1 MAQTNKSWKSRS
13 VKSKKHNK
21 KAEKFAMENKLLNN
35 WRNITRNFVI
45 QISNSIEKWGM
56 KKLTLCIRR
65 SHTPSHSQAT
75 PLNSAVFNGILSA
88 KNRSNKSFA
97 SA

>member
-1 MAQTNKSWKSRS
+1 
-13 VKSKKHNK
+13 
-21 KAEKFAMENKLLNN
+21 MENKLLNN

-65 SHTPSHSQAT
+65 SHTPGSSRVTPRHSS
-75 PLNSAVFNGILSA
+75 PLHAAVFNGTLSV